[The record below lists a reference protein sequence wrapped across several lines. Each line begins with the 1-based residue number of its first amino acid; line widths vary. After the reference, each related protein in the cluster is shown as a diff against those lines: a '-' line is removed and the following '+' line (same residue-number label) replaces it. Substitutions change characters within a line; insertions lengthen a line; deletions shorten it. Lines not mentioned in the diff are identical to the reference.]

1 MNTPT
6 IPIRVKPIS
15 QSLDYILE
23 HSCSVARFG
32 DGEMDII
39 AGHSIPYQDYDPQLA
54 SELKEI
60 LGLESNQHFMVCLSD
75 VFENR
80 ERYTDACNH
89 FWEGHL
95 QHYQDYYRQ
104 ICKAPWY
111 GSTFISRPY
120 MDLADKSLSATYFQ
134 SLKQIWTD
142 KDILIVEGK
151 TSRSGVGN
159 DLFQEAKSIQR
170 IICPS
175 KNAYS
180 QIEDILAAIQTY
192 GQDKLVLLMLGP
204 TAKVLA
210 YRLSKTGMQAID
222 IGHIDSEYEWF
233 TMQAQTKIKL
243 QHKHTAEHNFDQDII
258 FTEDQEYLQQ
268 IVLDLTGE
276 VLPALQESKTLDIAF
291 SVNNRYAQYLGATIL
306 SILAHHPKE
315 EVRVHILYKEI
326 AQSIL
331 QDLDNLAQ
339 QTPNLELHFH
349 LLEDQQ
355 FSAIPIRTEQFPFES
370 FSRFLLPE
378 LLADLDRILYLDV
391 DILVHGNLM
400 ELFQTDLEGY
410 ALGAVVEAD
419 IFKYY
424 QWYLDSLGFAATDA
438 YFSSG
443 VLLMDLDK
451 MRQDGATNQLIAMAL
466 EKAHD
471 YKFPDQDILNLYYK
485 GNFKQLSPA
494 YNYTDV
500 RKQNREL
507 ATDEIIIEHFNGD
520 IKAWHAIT
528 KIPDYLQDSALTYQD
543 YQTQFLTMQDKPLVS
558 IILPIREDSP
568 HLKGCLETI
577 SEQTYRNLEVLLLQ
591 DRPYGHSQDLADR
604 YQRDLR
610 IKLLTLDRQNTSLE
624 QAGIKW
630 ANGDYL
636 AFVRQTDWL
645 DLEYVE
651 CLLTSL
657 TEKDCQIAQTSFAV
671 FDEEQ
676 QNYLFYSEEFPQGT
690 IMESKEVLQS
700 LYGMIW
706 FEKEGHETLFGKLF
720 HAQIFSP
727 IFHRQSL
734 NNTKLAYLAY
744 LTAEKV
750 VISRHKLYVRRF
762 KEKAENLAILNNKV
776 DDLAYLFTLL
786 CNHQLLTVDFT
797 DYYKEQVQQLTEK
810 MRRQYTENLNSCSSL
825 STPQE
830 TVTLLVNAWKTRE
843 SSLRN
848 CLDSIFNQDYPY
860 IDVVVLMSDKQSEL
874 EDILAPYLINNRHVT
889 VIKKEFSNKIEAYQ
903 VGLTQIKSS
912 YFSMIEAE
920 DWLDKTHISS
930 LYHQLVEENA
940 LIASTAFTLF
950 EENDGIYKIFEV
962 DIATG
967 SRTSSYLL
975 ENLFGLKWYE
985 TFRHTHLDGK
995 LYHSSI
1001 LQKAGALANYQSE
1014 DLLACLFYLV
1024 GESVAFVNNRTYV
1037 KRNVSI
1043 VQPTFETE
1051 GGILQRMKEL
1061 NQFASYMALCNLSLI
1076 HYKEFYKQ
1084 ELYSLLVTTQKLEK
1098 EELAT
1103 KIEAKLN
1110 ELQFLEQLPHHKPF
1124 Y

>member
-120 MDLADKSLSATYFQ
+120 IDLADKSVSAGYFQ

-378 LLADLDRILYLDV
+378 LLADLGRILYLDV

-424 QWYLDSLGFAATDA
+424 QWYLDSLGFSPNDA

-451 MRQDGATNQLIAMAL
+451 MRQNGTTNQLIAMAL
-466 EKAHD
+466 EKAQD
-471 YKFPDQDILNLYYK
+471 YNFPDQDILNLYYK

-610 IKLLTLDRQNTSLE
+610 IKLLTLDCQNTSLE

-645 DLEYVE
+645 NLEYIE

-744 LTAEKV
+744 LTANKV

-797 DYYKEQVQQLTEK
+797 DYYKEQVQ
-810 MRRQYTENLNSCSSL
+810 
-825 STPQE
+825 
-830 TVTLLVNAWKTRE
+830 LLAKE
-843 SSLRN
+843 SY
-848 CLDSIFNQDYPY
+848 CQ
-860 IDVVVLMSDKQSEL
+860 
-874 EDILAPYLINNRHVT
+874 NNH
-889 VIKKEFSNKIEAYQ
+889 Q
-903 VGLTQIKSS
+903 
-912 YFSMIEAE
+912 
-920 DWLDKTHISS
+920 
-930 LYHQLVEENA
+930 LYHQ
-940 LIASTAFTLF
+940 TLARL
-950 EENDGIYKIFEV
+950 N
-962 DIATG
+962 
-967 SRTSSYLL
+967 LL
-975 ENLFGLKWYE
+975 
-985 TFRHTHLDGK
+985 
-995 LYHSSI
+995 
-1001 LQKAGALANYQSE
+1001 
-1014 DLLACLFYLV
+1014 
-1024 GESVAFVNNRTYV
+1024 
-1037 KRNVSI
+1037 
-1043 VQPTFETE
+1043 
-1051 GGILQRMKEL
+1051 
-1061 NQFASYMALCNLSLI
+1061 
-1076 HYKEFYKQ
+1076 
-1084 ELYSLLVTTQKLEK
+1084 
-1098 EELAT
+1098 
-1103 KIEAKLN
+1103 
-1110 ELQFLEQLPHHKPF
+1110 
-1124 Y
+1124 